1 MLFDSESVAALQ
13 SQPSQ
18 APLLIQDSQSPLPQL
33 GVSQV
38 SLQASQ

>member
-18 APLLIQDSQSPLPQL
+18 APLLIQDSQGTLL
-33 GVSQV
+33 R
-38 SLQASQ
+38 